1 MFAIGVSAGVLLIV
15 CGGFGLLCLWHF
27 GLGFRWGLCL
37 WCEFV
42 GLCLGRWLF
51 VVGVLVVVVCFC
63 FRGGF
68 VLIVLFLFTF

>member
-1 MFAIGVSAGVLLIV
+1 MVVLGCCV
-15 CGGFGLLCLWHF
+15 CGILVWV
-27 GLGFRWGLCL
+27 FRWGLRL

-51 VVGVLVVVVCFC
+51 VVEVLVVVVCFC